1 MLEEFL
7 GKPEVAPLLAKDLV
21 ICGID
26 QDVMSNGKLVASAI
40 RDGKEGGIPWFVIF
54 EPSKSV
60 LKQTAAGNWQR
71 REAAILATADS
82 PEGNIGAPMSAPE
95 REHFLKCLVS
105 ASKSLSDD
113 ELMYL
118 AEQQRLFAAARNEKY
133 AAVVDVLP
141 TAPSFTALVD
151 DFDQRMNELGARFE
165 AAQKGEGPMPEF
177 PDMKVEF
184 NNFRNLSKN
193 LLASPND
200 RGQAKLWCFQ
210 NFFMAGIKWK
220 KPGEVLTGLADGLI
234 ENWADAPWATGFAA
248 SIANFAGQPGF
259 AAADVLRRLE
269 KKVSAKEAKIEVA
282 YRRAMM
288 WKELDPDQWIEDIEV
303 FQKAYPDSKQAQ
315 KAQRAAATKM
325 RLKVGEL
332 APQLEGQDVNGKTI
346 TLADYKGKVTYLVFW
361 GFW

>member
-7 GKPEVAPLLAKDLV
+7 GKPEVAPLLAKDMV

-26 QDVMSNGKLVASAI
+26 QDVMSNGKLVAAAI
-40 RDGKEGGIPWFVIF
+40 RDGKEGGIPWFVVF
-54 EPSKSV
+54 EPSQPV
-60 LKQTAAGNWQR
+60 IKQSADGNWQR
-71 REAAILATADS
+71 RETAILATADG
-82 PEGNIGAPMSAPE
+82 PDGNIGAPMSAAE

-105 ASKSLSDD
+105 ASKSLSND

-118 AEQQRLFAAARNEKY
+118 AEQHRLFASARNEKY
-133 AAVVDVLP
+133 GAAIDVLP
-141 TAPSFTALVD
+141 TAPSFTALSD
-151 DFDQRMNELGARFE
+151 DFEKRMSELGEKFE
-165 AAQKGEGPMPEF
+165 AAQKGEGEMPEF

-193 LLASPND
+193 YLASPSD
-200 RGQAKLWCFQ
+200 RGQAKLWCLQ

-220 KPGEVLTGLADGLI
+220 KPGKVLTGLSNALI
-234 ENWADAPWATGFAA
+234 DDWADAPWATDLSGT
-248 SIANFAGQPGF
+248 IARFVDQPGF
-259 AAADVLRRLE
+259 NAAEALTRLE

-282 YRRAMM
+282 FRRAMM
-288 WKELDPDQWIEDIEV
+288 WKDLDQDQWIEDIAV
-303 FQKAYPDSKQAQ
+303 FQKAYPNSKQAKQ
-315 KAQRAAATKM
+315 AQRAAETKK

-332 APQLEGQDVNGKTI
+332 APQLEGKDVSGKTI